1 MNLFDN
7 ILNKTKSGFNYLAT
21 WQFWSDIFDIQQQ
34 AKQKQANPIQSF
46 LEESKTNPNMQN
58 NRNAVIQMIQNWED
72 DSFIQDVIVNKI
84 GYTPWLTLKE
94 RVWSSLG
101 QRFQKMEESFA
112 TDKTGF
118 EKWLSYTKD
127 VLSSPFDVIWWAIQ
141 PVVEPIVKPII
152 ETALVQ
158 AWMQAY
164 WSFRESN
171 PRLAQNIEAIAW
183 IWSVVAPF
191 TKTGQAVI
199 KAPWQLVRQWAEATM
214 QWVRKVAPSVVKW
227 AEATVDIATAPFKS
241 IYNTAKRYVATPE
254 EISGIQAAIK
264 PKQRVKNGVVQRSQ
278 KQIEN
283 EIKLTNA
290 LIRWRGEVPQ
300 WLDTYALSQKKLL
313 EEMGSEIEKATWQ
326 PLFIDATQSAW
337 KIRQLANSKAIQ
349 TLDPADTNALLALA
363 DRLEQNSWRMSIAD
377 AEAMNQYI
385 NDVIRSTSTT
395 ASEWY
400 KKWLLILVQDL
411 RDWLDNAIS
420 NIPWEFKSLKKA
432 YWAVRNVY
440 GDTIARQIVFN
451 RQNLSWLVDSIGAIE
466 WFGNIVSWA
475 WKIVTGNVKE
485 WFVDIGK
492 WMTQNAVGR
501 FIKSKNDPDNIIR
514 SIFRQWGER
523 AKWPNIKPKPLP
535 MLPPPSWKATW
546 ARNIRVNQPME
557 KTPIVNEWQKWAR
570 PTTPKKIE
578 AQRLLPAPRVPEWT
592 SLPRTD
598 IVAESMRNT
607 NSKRPTT
614 PPKQETPIV
623 VPKTVKK
630 PAKSIKW
637 DEALMSEARKEQIKK
652 WKIIWE
658 WSDRK
663 VIDLWNWTVIKIPK
677 NERWI
682 MQMDVNYADLS
693 NKWLI
698 PKVIEKWKWYVI
710 FEKIENGW
718 KLIESMMNE
727 IDATNYDKKKI
738 LSILNDYWYKIDSL
752 DWITINEL
760 LNKNNWG
767 VKNWKPIIVD
777 EWIFNN
783 ERIFNK
789 WKNLSEIEQ
798 NIKYIKWKQKEFKD
812 FQKSIK

>member
-101 QRFQKMEESFA
+101 QRFQTMGESFA

-127 VLSSPFDVIWWAIQ
+127 VIMSPFDVIGWAIQ

-152 ETALVQ
+152 ETAPVQ

-191 TKTGQAVI
+191 TKPWQAVI
-199 KAPWQLVRQWAEATM
+199 KAPWQLVKKWAEATM

-227 AEATVDIATAPFKS
+227 AEATIDVATAPFKS

-264 PKQRVKNGVVQRSQ
+264 PKQKVKNGIVQRSQ
-278 KQIEN
+278 KQIED

-546 ARNIRVNQPME
+546 ASNIRVNQPME

-570 PTTPKKIE
+570 PITPKAKE
-578 AQRLLPAPRVPEWT
+578 AQKLLPAKQKQA
-592 SLPRTD
+592 
-598 IVAESMRNT
+598 VAIAL
-607 NSKRPTT
+607 SK
-614 PPKQETPIV
+614 
-623 VPKTVKK
+623 
-630 PAKSIKW
+630 AGKS
-637 DEALMSEARKEQIKK
+637 
-652 WKIIWE
+652 
-658 WSDRK
+658 
-663 VIDLWNWTVIKIPK
+663 
-677 NERWI
+677 
-682 MQMDVNYADLS
+682 
-693 NKWLI
+693 
-698 PKVIEKWKWYVI
+698 
-710 FEKIENGW
+710 
-718 KLIESMMNE
+718 
-727 IDATNYDKKKI
+727 KKK
-738 LSILNDYWYKIDSL
+738 
-752 DWITINEL
+752 
-760 LNKNNWG
+760 
-767 VKNWKPIIVD
+767 
-777 EWIFNN
+777 
-783 ERIFNK
+783 
-789 WKNLSEIEQ
+789 
-798 NIKYIKWKQKEFKD
+798 
-812 FQKSIK
+812 

>member
-1 MNLFDN
+1 MNLFEN
-7 ILNKTKSGFNYLAT
+7 ILNKTKQGFNYVAT
-21 WQFWSDIFDIQQQ
+21 WQFGSDVFDIQQQ
-34 AKQKQANPIQSF
+34 AQQKQANPIQSF
-46 LEESKTNPNMQN
+46 LNESKDNPEMQSK
-58 NRNAVIQMIQNWED
+58 RNAVIQMIQNGED
-72 DSFIQDVIVNKI
+72 DSFIQDTIVNKM
-84 GYTPWLTLKE
+84 GYNPSLTLKE

-101 QRFQKMEESFA
+101 QRFQTMGESFA

-127 VLSSPFDVIWWAIQ
+127 VIMSPFDVIGWAIQ

-152 ETALVQ
+152 ETAPVQ

-227 AEATVDIATAPFKS
+227 AETTVDIATAPFKS
-241 IYNTAKRYVATPE
+241 IYNTAKRYIATPE

-363 DRLEQNSWRMSIAD
+363 DRLEQNWWRMSIAD

-385 NDVIRSTSTT
+385 NDVIKSTSTT

-411 RDWLDNAIS
+411 RDWLDNTIS
-420 NIPWEFKSLKKA
+420 NIPWEFKNLKKA

-514 SIFRQWGER
+514 SIFRQWWER
-523 AKWPNIKPKPLP
+523 AKWPDIKPKPLP

-546 ARNIRVNQPME
+546 AKNFRVNQPKDTSKVFTE
-557 KTPIVNEWQKWAR
+557 KVNPEKVKRPNGNTNNTPSNSSNIPVWA
-570 PTTPKKIE
+570 KKI
-578 AQRLLPAPRVPEWT
+578 Q
-592 SLPRTD
+592 
-598 IVAESMRNT
+598 
-607 NSKRPTT
+607 
-614 PPKQETPIV
+614 
-623 VPKTVKK
+623 KT
-630 PAKSIKW
+630 IF
-637 DEALMSEARKEQIKK
+637 R
-652 WKIIWE
+652 
-658 WSDRK
+658 
-663 VIDLWNWTVIKIPK
+663 
-677 NERWI
+677 
-682 MQMDVNYADLS
+682 S
-693 NKWLI
+693 NI
-698 PKVIEKWKWYVI
+698 RYP
-710 FEKIENGW
+710 
-718 KLIESMMNE
+718 S
-727 IDATNYDKKKI
+727 
-738 LSILNDYWYKIDSL
+738 
-752 DWITINEL
+752 
-760 LNKNNWG
+760 
-767 VKNWKPIIVD
+767 
-777 EWIFNN
+777 
-783 ERIFNK
+783 
-789 WKNLSEIEQ
+789 
-798 NIKYIKWKQKEFKD
+798 
-812 FQKSIK
+812 

>member
-1 MNLFDN
+1 M
-7 ILNKTKSGFNYLAT
+7 GY
-21 WQFWSDIFDIQQQ
+21 
-34 AKQKQANPIQSF
+34 NPS
-46 LEESKTNPNMQN
+46 
-58 NRNAVIQMIQNWED
+58 
-72 DSFIQDVIVNKI
+72 
-84 GYTPWLTLKE
+84 LTLKE
-94 RVWSSLG
+94 RVWSAIG
-101 QRFQKMEESFA
+101 QRFAKAWESLN
-112 TDKTGF
+112 TDKTWF
-118 EKWLSYTKD
+118 EKSLSATKD
-127 VLSSPFDVIWWAIQ
+127 IVSLPFDILWATAQPVIQ
-141 PVVEPIVKPII
+141 PVMEQAMKIPWVAP
-152 ETALVQ
+152 TAQFVGEK
-158 AWMQAY
+158 Y
-164 WSFRESN
+164 GEFRKEN

-199 KAPWQLVRQWAEATM
+199 KAPWQLVKKWAEATL

-227 AEATVDIATAPFKS
+227 AETTVDIATAPFKS
-241 IYNTAKRYVATPE
+241 IYNTAKRYIATPE

-363 DRLEQNSWRMSIAD
+363 DRLEQNWWRMSLVD

-385 NDVIRSTSTT
+385 NDVIKSTSTT

-411 RDWLDNAIS
+411 REWLDNTIS

-451 RQNLSWLVDSIGAIE
+451 RQNMTWLVDSMSAIE
-466 WFGNIVSWA
+466 WFGNIASGA

-523 AKWPNIKPKPLP
+523 AKWPDIKAKPLP
-535 MLPPPSWKATW
+535 MLPAPSWKATW
-546 ARNIRVNQPME
+546 AKNFRVNQP
-557 KTPIVNEWQKWAR
+557 
-570 PTTPKKIE
+570 
-578 AQRLLPAPRVPEWT
+578 
-592 SLPRTD
+592 
-598 IVAESMRNT
+598 
-607 NSKRPTT
+607 
-614 PPKQETPIV
+614 
-623 VPKTVKK
+623 
-630 PAKSIKW
+630 
-637 DEALMSEARKEQIKK
+637 
-652 WKIIWE
+652 
-658 WSDRK
+658 
-663 VIDLWNWTVIKIPK
+663 
-677 NERWI
+677 
-682 MQMDVNYADLS
+682 
-693 NKWLI
+693 
-698 PKVIEKWKWYVI
+698 
-710 FEKIENGW
+710 
-718 KLIESMMNE
+718 
-727 IDATNYDKKKI
+727 
-738 LSILNDYWYKIDSL
+738 
-752 DWITINEL
+752 
-760 LNKNNWG
+760 
-767 VKNWKPIIVD
+767 
-777 EWIFNN
+777 
-783 ERIFNK
+783 
-789 WKNLSEIEQ
+789 
-798 NIKYIKWKQKEFKD
+798 KD
-812 FQKSIK
+812 T